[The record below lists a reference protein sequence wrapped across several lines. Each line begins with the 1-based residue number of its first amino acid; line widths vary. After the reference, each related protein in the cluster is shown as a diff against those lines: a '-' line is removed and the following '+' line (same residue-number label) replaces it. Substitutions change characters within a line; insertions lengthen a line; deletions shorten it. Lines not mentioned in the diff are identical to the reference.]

1 MAFSE
6 KLRDSVNKSRK
17 IGSGLWKDFLSNP
30 IKSFLRWNII
40 KSRVPS
46 LMPVEGSRL
55 RKLFDQ
61 YLGYEKHR
69 VKFDEDFWKRRQDDK
84 NSVLEVEWKNY
95 KLANF
100 RTEQDESDSL
110 GERKHVVPV

>member
-6 KLRDSVNKSRK
+6 KLRDSVKKSRK
-17 IGSGLWKDFLSNP
+17 IGHGLWKDFVSNP
-30 IKSFLRWNII
+30 VKRFLHWSSIKGLM
-40 KSRVPS
+40 PS

-61 YLGYEKHR
+61 YLGYEQHR
-69 VKFDEDFWKRRQDDK
+69 VKFDEDFWKRRQGDK

-95 KLANF
+95 KLANPK
-100 RTEQDESDSL
+100 TEESDSL
-110 GERKHVVPV
+110 GETMHVVPV